1 MYNVCV
7 CHSYRHP
14 SKLQV
19 LVNGITVS
27 PSLFWSLVAAS
38 FLDED
43 HRERAGQKMILTCLT
58 FVRQRPEDYHRFL
71 NDRSVKVPGS
81 LKQVFLKAQRR
92 ATNVKK
98 ASKKSPLGRSSS
110 SSLKLGGTE
119 GQLGAAGARDVTGY
133 SAGGRCGGM
142 GVVGSDASDDASDS
156 MSIASGMSRET
167 SVMGLVGRR

>member
-1 MYNVCV
+1 M
-7 CHSYRHP
+7 
-14 SKLQV
+14 
-19 LVNGITVS
+19 S

-43 HRERAGQKMILTCLT
+43 HRERAGQKMILACLT

-71 NDRSVKVPGS
+71 LDRSVKISGS

-98 ASKKSPLGRSSS
+98 ASKKSSLGRSS
-110 SSLKLGGTE
+110 SSLKLGGME
-119 GQLGAAGARDVTGY
+119 GQLGAAGARDAIGY

-142 GVVGSDASDDASDS
+142 SVVGSDASDDASDS